1 MDANRMIEFI
11 GDLDVFIAELLAA
24 DQEELDINMVHG
36 FCRAYHSAKLY
47 ESAKDL
53 IDSKEDA
60 EKDRDALAIEL
71 AAAKTALQN
80 REHGKDKIPFPFVD
94 GYRRRYKLV
103 NNYSSVE
110 IDLDP
115 MDLAEAAGI
124 ILDEMEVL
132 RQLSQGGAAAP
143 AQAEP
148 SKAPPSAVNRPLPT
162 WMRPKCKAAGMAN
175 AYSASEDEVREFYDF
190 AKANGLFNKS

>member
-1 MDANRMIEFI
+1 MNTQRLGEFI
-11 GDLDVFIAELLAA
+11 ENLDQFMAELLAA
-24 DQEELDINMVHG
+24 KQEDLDINMIHG
-36 FCRAYHSAKLY
+36 FVRAYHSVKLF
-47 ESAKDL
+47 EAVVDL
-53 IDSKEDA
+53 IDRKEDA

-80 REHGKDKIPFPFVD
+80 REHGKSGIPVPVD

-148 SKAPPSAVNRPLPT
+148 SKALPSAVNRPLPT